1 MKVLVQTPNKN
12 NARIIGK
19 ESLVI
24 NDGSAQSQYMAFV
37 VYTCQYINRHLLTK
51 PDFLNCKKK
60 SMKK

>member
-37 VYTCQYINRHLLTK
+37 VYTCQYINHHLLTK
-51 PDFLNCKKK
+51 PDFLNCIKK

>member
-24 NDGSAQSQYMAFV
+24 NDGSAQSQYMAFCCLYV
-37 VYTCQYINRHLLTK
+37 SIYQSSLAHET
-51 PDFLNCKKK
+51 
-60 SMKK
+60 